1 MNTLASTLPQA
12 LRDSCSQHAAQIAI
26 IDGDFKVTYAQ
37 LLPLVEQAAR
47 SLVALGV
54 QMGERV
60 AVWAPNVY
68 EWIIAASAIH
78 MAGGVLVPI
87 NTRMKGT
94 EAHDILERS
103 STRVLFTIGDFLGCY
118 YPDMLNGK
126 RPSSL
131 QHIVVLRQAPKN
143 ADELGWDEFMA
154 KGTADNAAEVT
165 RREAALGADSMSDL
179 MFTSGTTGKPKGVKL
194 GHAASVRTIHE
205 WANVVG
211 LNAGDRYLIIN
222 PFFHTF
228 GYKAGWLSA
237 LLRGATVYPHLV
249 FDVEAVLKRI
259 QDEKITFMPG
269 PPTLF
274 LTMLAHEK
282 LHDFDLSSLNATVT
296 GAATVPP
303 ILIERMRNDLGFKK
317 VTTAY
322 GQTECTG
329 FATLCDPSD
338 SVETVANFCGKALP
352 GTEIKVI
359 DENGNTLP
367 AGGTGEVLIKGYN
380 VMQGYFDDETASAE
394 TIRDGWLYTGDVGVL
409 DERGYLKITDRLKDM
424 FIVGGFNCY
433 PAEIERLLAE
443 HPGIAQVA
451 VVGIPNERMGE
462 VGVACIVPKAGSTFD
477 ANELLAWS
485 RANMA
490 NYKVPRHFVQM
501 EALPLNASGKV
512 LKKDLRQMM
521 QAQLTPAK
529 LT

>member
-1 MNTLASTLPQA
+1 MNTTFASTLPQA
-12 LRDSCSQHAAQIAI
+12 LRDSCAQHAAQTAI
-26 IDGDFKVTYAQ
+26 IDGDFQVTYAQ
-37 LLPLVEQAAR
+37 LLPLVEQAAS
-47 SLVALGV
+47 SLIALGV

-78 MAGGVLVPI
+78 MVGGVLVPI

-103 STRVLFTIGDFLGCY
+103 SVRVLFTIGDFLGCY

-126 RPSSL
+126 RASSL
-131 QHIVVLRQAPKN
+131 QHIVVLKQAPKN
-143 ADELGWDEFMA
+143 AGELSWADFMA
-154 KGTADNAAEVT
+154 KGTADSAAEVT
-165 RREAALGADSMSDL
+165 RREAALGPDSMADL

-194 GHAASVRTIHE
+194 GHAASIRTITE
-205 WANVVG
+205 WADVVG
-211 LNAGDRYLIIN
+211 LHAGDRYLIIN
-222 PFFHTF
+222 PFFHAF
-228 GYKAGWLSA
+228 GYKAGWLAA
-237 LLRGATVYPHLV
+237 LLRGATIYPHLV
-249 FDVEAVLKRI
+249 FDAEAVLQRI
-259 QDEKITFMPG
+259 QDEKITFLPG

-282 LHDFDLSSLNATVT
+282 LHDFDISSLNATVT

-322 GQTECTG
+322 GQTECSG

-352 GTEIKVI
+352 GTEIKII
-359 DENGNTLP
+359 DEQAT
-367 AGGTGEVLIKGYN
+367 
-380 VMQGYFDDETASAE
+380 AE
-394 TIRDGWLYTGDVGVL
+394 TIKDGWLHTGDVGVL

-433 PAEIERLLAE
+433 PAEIERLLAD
-443 HPGIAQVA
+443 HPSIAQVA
-451 VVGIPNERMGE
+451 VVGIPDERMGE
-462 VGVACIVPKAGSTFD
+462 IGVACIVPKAGASFD
-477 ANELLAWS
+477 AKELLAWS

-501 EALPLNASGKV
+501 ESLPLNAAGKV
-512 LKKDLRQMM
+512 LKKDLRQQM
-521 QAQLTPAK
+521 QTQLT
-529 LT
+529 